1 MPALIC
7 GSLAFDTIATCPGR
21 FAQQILLCV

>member
-7 GSLAFDTIATCPGR
+7 GSLAFNTIMNFDNLNAGR
-21 FAQQILLCV
+21 KNDAR